1 MLQAMFSG
9 ISGLRT
15 HQVRMDVIG
24 NDIANVNTTG
34 YKQSEITFQEA
45 YVKTISAPAPGT
57 PSRQLGLGSQVGAI
71 TRNFNDGVLM
81 ETGMPAN
88 MALSGD
94 GFFVVAAAGSV
105 AGEQLF
111 SRSGDFVLDVDAG
124 GSTYLINPNGQR
136 LQGAM
141 GDPAPDLTGVDA
153 ATLTDI
159 MLPPDTTS
167 FSISLDG
174 TLYARVGDLP
184 PTQIGTV
191 AVARFANNNGLDALG
206 NNVYQQTDAAQIRAL
221 TIPGDGGT
229 AQIYQGYL
237 ENSNVDLA
245 REFTDMIVTQRGF
258 QANSRTI
265 TTSDEMLQ
273 ELLSLKR

>member
-1 MLQAMFSG
+1 MIQSMFSG

-15 HQVRMDVIG
+15 HQARMDVIG

-45 YVKTISAPAPGT
+45 YVRTISAPAPGT
-57 PSRQLGLGSQVGAI
+57 PGRQVGLGVQVGSI
-71 TRNFNDGVLM
+71 SRNFNDGVLM

-94 GFFVVAAAGSV
+94 GFFVVAAPGAA

-111 SRSGDFVLDVDAG
+111 SRSGGFLLDVDATG
-124 GSTYLINPNGQR
+124 TYLINPNGQR
-136 LQGAM
+136 LQGLM
-141 GDPAPDLTGVDA
+141 GTPAPDLTGADI

-159 MLPPDTTS
+159 VIPADTSS
-167 FSISLDG
+167 FSVGLDG
-174 TLYARVGDLP
+174 TLYAAVGDASP
-184 PTQIGTV
+184 VEVGSV
-191 AVARFANNNGLDALG
+191 AVARFDNNNGLSSLG
-206 NNVYQQTDAAQIRAL
+206 NNVYQQTDAAQVRAL
-221 TIPGDGGT
+221 TNAGDGGA

-237 ENSNVDLA
+237 ENSNVDLS
-245 REFTDMIVTQRGF
+245 REFTEMIVTQRGF
-258 QANSRTI
+258 QANSKTI

-273 ELLSLKR
+273 ELLTLKR